1 MQLPPNVSQRD
12 IAHHLNIS
20 VSTVSRALSGSGRVS
35 ALTRNAVQRAIGELA
50 AAQRQSE
57 SAMPVMIGITHSHSA
72 DGVLNH
78 NNESVLDQVLG
89 GVEEACRAHDV
100 VPYPW
105 QQSHLLASNESIP
118 FFSRVSGV
126 IMSGGE
132 VDHDV
137 VDSIRA
143 NGKSIVIIGG
153 HLPDT
158 GIPSVAADSFM
169 GIYLATQHLLK
180 LGHRRISLVNGPNT
194 TYTSREKKAGYLT
207 ALADAGVPFDPGLL
221 VARDDRTGLTD
232 EAAETLTRALFERDQ
247 RPTALIFAMDTM
259 ARAGYRVCQDLG
271 LSIPDDIS
279 IVGFHDDDAA
289 FAYPPLSSVRVN
301 RHDWG
306 VAAVDVLMRV
316 ISGECQDRSRLLL
329 PVEFVERSSTGPPS
343 TAMDMVRTISH
354 EVQTN
359 E

>member
-1 MQLPPNVSQRD
+1 MQLPSDVSQRD
-12 IAHHLNIS
+12 IARHLNIS

-35 ALTRNAVQRAIGELA
+35 ALTRNAVARAIEELA
-50 AAQRQSE
+50 AAQQQAGST
-57 SAMPVMIGITHSHSA
+57 MPMMIGITHSHSA
-72 DGVLNH
+72 HGILNH

-105 QQSHLLASNESIP
+105 QQSHLLASDESIP

-143 NGKSIVIIGG
+143 NGKPVVIIGG

-158 GIPSVAADSFM
+158 AIPSIAADSFDGM
-169 GIYLATQHLLK
+169 YRATQHLLQ
-180 LGHRRISLVNGPNT
+180 LGHQRIAMVNGPNT

-207 ALADAGVPFDPGLL
+207 ALVDAGVPFDPGLL

-232 EAAETLTRALFERDQ
+232 EAAEALTRVLMERTS

-316 ISGECQDRSRLLL
+316 INGESRAGSRLLL
-329 PVEFVERSSTGPPS
+329 PVEFIERSSTGPPS
-343 TAMDMVRTISH
+343 SAAGVARTVSQQ
-354 EVQTN
+354 EQTHG
-359 E
+359 